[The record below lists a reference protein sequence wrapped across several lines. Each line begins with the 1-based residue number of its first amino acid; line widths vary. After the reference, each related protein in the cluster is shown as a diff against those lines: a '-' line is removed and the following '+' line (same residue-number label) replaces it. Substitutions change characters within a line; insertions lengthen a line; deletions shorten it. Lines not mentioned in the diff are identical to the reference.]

1 MLFNSTQYLIF
12 LPLVLLVYYVIP
24 NRLRYLWLLAASY
37 YFYMCW
43 NAKYALLMLF
53 STFTTY
59 LCALGIERIKSAGYA
74 DEKSARLKEL
84 NIPLNMDQ
92 KDKTLM
98 DDAPEQDSP
107 DKEKSRSV
115 ER

>member
-1 MLFNSTQYLIF
+1 M
-12 LPLVLLVYYVIP
+12 
-24 NRLRYLWLLAASY
+24 AASY

-74 DEKSARLKEL
+74 DEKSARLKKYCVAASFIINL
-84 NIPLNMDQ
+84 AILFLFFKYFNF
-92 KDKTLM
+92 
-98 DDAPEQDSP
+98 AWDSLARLLSLAGVLP
-107 DKEKSRSV
+107 R
-115 ER
+115 RAGF